1 MGDDGDT
8 KYIHVHSLPEPY
20 LELLE
25 TLFVERTHELFKE
38 PEVLAWFKK
47 NALAVSSQI
56 KATTRSLACEQHD
69 AIPLSVSRHVVL
81 TDIQTLLGFLPSSV
95 TGSSYHMYDPLP
107 PSDSISG
114 YDINDRMRSGRGG
127 AAAGGGNGNFFEN
140 ILETLLAGRRLP
152 AQRMHEIR
160 QLIEREMQQ
169 GGRLPG
175 AFPEE
180 EGDDDGQP

>member
-1 MGDDGDT
+1 M
-8 KYIHVHSLPEPY
+8 
-20 LELLE
+20 ELLE

-47 NALAVSSQI
+47 NALGVSKQL
-56 KATTRSLACEQHD
+56 KDTTRSLECEQHD

-95 TGSSYHMYDPLP
+95 TASSYHMYDPLP

-114 YDINDRMRSGRGG
+114 YDINDRMRSGG
-127 AAAGGGNGNFFEN
+127 AGVAGGNGNFFEN

-152 AQRMHEIR
+152 AQRMQEIR

-180 EGDDDGQP
+180 GDDQP